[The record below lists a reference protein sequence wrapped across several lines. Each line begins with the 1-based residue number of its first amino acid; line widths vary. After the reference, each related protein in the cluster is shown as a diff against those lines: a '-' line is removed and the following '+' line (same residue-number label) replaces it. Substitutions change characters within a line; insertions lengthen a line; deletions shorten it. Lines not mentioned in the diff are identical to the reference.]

1 MNCYEKTKRLN
12 NEDFKQVI
20 GVKRETFSVMTE
32 ILGKAY
38 EEKHERGGRK
48 PKLTIEEQLLMTLK
62 YLRQYVTQKELAYEF
77 EIGEAT
83 VHDTIVWVEN
93 VLIKDG
99 TFSLPGKKR
108 LLEDDRIE
116 IVLVDV
122 TECPVERPEKTK
134 KMVFGKKEKAHSES
148 TNYCEQEN
156 TENHLHCR
164 RIWKNT

>member
-20 GVKRETFSVMTE
+20 GVKRETFSVMAE
-32 ILGKAY
+32 ILKKAY
-38 EEKHERGGRK
+38 EEKHKKGGRK
-48 PKLTIEEQLLMTLK
+48 PKLIIEEQLLMTLK

-93 VLIKDG
+93 VLIKEG
-99 TFSLPGKKR
+99 TFSLPGKKK

-122 TECPVERPEKTK
+122 TECPVERPKKNKENGILEKRK
-134 KMVFGKKEKAHSES
+134 DIH
-148 TNYCEQEN
+148 
-156 TENHLHCR
+156 
-164 RIWKNT
+164 